1 MKPIPRHEPALGT
14 ALPATRA
21 RRPARSLAMR
31 LRRHAALCVLGVAMA
46 GSAWAG
52 RPLTVDDADVP
63 EVGSGQLE
71 TWYARPAGRERVW
84 TTSVGV
90 GVLDWLE
97 LGGAVER
104 DFAGPESTTSLQLKM
119 RLTPVREGGCN
130 FGALVGRSH
139 LRRERGDATYLT
151 GLFTCDLQG
160 GPLHVNLGAT
170 RPDGGG
176 TAKTW
181 GVAKE
186 FEFDAVTAHVEV
198 FGQQHG
204 KPTWQMGLRRELVKN
219 VQLDGTLGRSE
230 RKTVFSVGL
239 RLGF

>member
-1 MKPIPRHEPALGT
+1 MKLRQQLVRSGIVAIALSGS
-14 ALPATRA
+14 AL
-21 RRPARSLAMR
+21 S
-31 LRRHAALCVLGVAMA
+31 

-63 EVGSGQLE
+63 KAGSGQLE

-104 DFAGPESTTSLQLKM
+104 NFAGPETATSLQLKM

-130 FGALVGRSH
+130 LGAVAGRAH
-139 LRRERGDATYLT
+139 LHRERGDATYLT

-160 GPLHVNLGAT
+160 GPLHVNLGAHHLDHGAT
-170 RPDGGG
+170 H
-176 TAKTW
+176 ATW

-186 FEFDAVTAHVEV
+186 FEFEPFTAHVEV

-204 KPTWQMGLRRELVKN
+204 KPTWQMGLRHELVKN
-219 VQLDGTLGRSE
+219 LQLDGTLGRSE
-230 RKTVFSVGL
+230 RKTVFSAGL
-239 RLGF
+239 RLEF

>member
-1 MKPIPRHEPALGT
+1 MKLRHQAMGVGMVAIAL
-14 ALPATRA
+14 
-21 RRPARSLAMR
+21 
-31 LRRHAALCVLGVAMA
+31 A

-52 RPLTVDDADVP
+52 RPLTVDDADVA
-63 EVGSGQLE
+63 EVGGVELE
-71 TWYARPAGRERVW
+71 SWYARSASRDRSW
-84 TTSVGV
+84 TTSIDV

-104 DFAGPESTTSLQLKM
+104 DFAGPETATSVQLKM
-119 RLTPVREGGCN
+119 RLTPAREGGCHV
-130 FGALVGRSH
+130 GALVGRAH
-139 LRRERGDATYLT
+139 LHRERSDATNLT
-151 GLFTCDLQG
+151 GLVTCDLQG
-160 GPLHVNLGAT
+160 GPLHLNLGAT

-186 FEFDAVTAHVEV
+186 FEFDAVTAHIEV

-204 KPTWQMGLRRELVKN
+204 KPTWQMGLRRELVEN

-230 RKTVFSVGL
+230 RKTVFSLGL
-239 RLGF
+239 RLEF